1 MRETVIW
8 VGVGAV
14 AAVFGGLVGFGV
26 VDAGLVLLTMVLL
39 ITVSVVAFRIGS
51 PRDGSW
57 LPQLVLGAYAVKLM
71 GSAVRYAV
79 LVYTYG
85 GSGDAPVYHRN
96 GLRLAEVWST
106 FTIPTSGL
114 TGSAS
119 TQFVQKVT
127 GLLYVP
133 YRPSMLGG
141 FFIFATLAF
150 LGQLLLYT
158 AFRRAEP
165 DGRLKWYAAAVL
177 FLPTLVFWPSSIGK
191 ESLMILLIGTG
202 AYAFARLFDGYRLRW
217 VLLLGAALAGTT
229 AIRVH
234 IAVLLVASFS
244 GTILLIR
251 RPAGGGARV
260 RRVVFGAAALLSFVL
275 AVTLAAERFDID
287 PGGDDLDPFL
297 TELERRT
304 QQGGSAVEGRPVS
317 SLADVPAAIGRV
329 LFRPY
334 PTEAHNAQALLS
346 SLEGVAL
353 MALLIWRLPRM
364 IRGLS
369 SLRRRPYLMF
379 SLFFTVGFVVAF
391 SAVFNLGILARQR
404 SQVFPFV
411 LALLVGLGWPP
422 TQPGGHSDRDESS
435 LEKPRSR

>member
-8 VGVGAV
+8 VGVGAL
-14 AAVFGGLVGFGV
+14 AAVFGGLVGFDV
-26 VDAGLVLLTMVLL
+26 VDAGLALLTMVLL
-39 ITVSVVAFRIGS
+39 VTVGVVAFRLRTL
-51 PRDGSW
+51 RDDSW
-57 LPQLVLGAYAVKLM
+57 LPQLVLGAYVVKLL
-71 GSAVRYAV
+71 GSAVRYSV
-79 LVYTYG
+79 LVYVYEG
-85 GSGDAPVYHRN
+85 VGDATGYHGR
-96 GLRLAEVWST
+96 GWRLAEIWST
-106 FTIPTSGL
+106 FTVPTTEL
-114 TGSAS
+114 AGSAG
-119 TQFVQKVT
+119 TRFVQQVT

-150 LGQLLLYT
+150 FGQLLFYA

-165 DGRLKWYAAAVL
+165 DGRLKWYAIAVL
-177 FLPTLVFWPSSIGK
+177 FVPTLVFWPSSIGK

-202 AYAFARLFDGYRLRW
+202 AYAVARLFDGYRLRW
-217 VLLLGAALAGTT
+217 VLLFGAALAGT
-229 AIRVH
+229 AAVRVH
-234 IAVLLVASFS
+234 IVVLLVAAFT
-244 GTILLIR
+244 GTVILTR
-251 RPAGGGARV
+251 HPTGGGARA
-260 RRVVFGAAALLSFVL
+260 RRVVLIATAILSLVL
-275 AVTLAAERFDID
+275 VVTLTAQTFDID
-287 PGGDDLDPFL
+287 PSGSDIDPFL

-304 QQGGSAVEGRPVS
+304 QQGGSAIEGRPVS

-379 SLFFTVGFVVAF
+379 SLFFTVGFVIVF
-391 SAVFNLGILARQR
+391 SAIFNLGILARQR
-404 SQVFPFV
+404 SQVLPFV
-411 LALLVGLGWPP
+411 LALLVGLGWPQ

-435 LEKPRSR
+435 LSRPRSR

>member
-8 VGVGAV
+8 VGFGAV
-14 AAVFGGLVGFGV
+14 AVVFGGLVGFGV
-26 VDAGLVLLTMVLL
+26 VDAGLALLTMVLL
-39 ITVSVVAFRIGS
+39 VTVGVVAFRLRT

-57 LPQLVLGAYAVKLM
+57 LPQLVLGAYVVKLM
-71 GSAVRYAV
+71 GSAARYSV
-79 LVYTYG
+79 LVYTYAG
-85 GSGDAPVYHRN
+85 VGDATGYHGR

-119 TQFVQKVT
+119 TRIVQQVT

-150 LGQLLLYT
+150 FGQLLFYA

-165 DGRLKWYAAAVL
+165 DGRLKWYAIAVL
-177 FLPTLVFWPSSIGK
+177 FVPTLVFWPSSIGK

-202 AYAFARLFDGYRLRW
+202 AYAVARLFDGYRLRW
-217 VLLLGAALAGTT
+217 VLLFGAALAGT
-229 AIRVH
+229 AAVRVH
-234 IAVLLVASFS
+234 IVVLLVAAFT
-244 GTILLIR
+244 GTVILTR
-251 RPAGGGARV
+251 HPAGGGARA
-260 RRVVFGAAALLSFVL
+260 RRVVLIATAILSLVL
-275 AVTLAAERFDID
+275 VVTLTAQTFDID
-287 PGGDDLDPFL
+287 PSGSDIDPFL

-304 QQGGSAVEGRPVS
+304 QEGGSAIEGRPVT

-329 LFRPY
+329 LFRPF
-334 PTEAHNAQALLS
+334 PTEAHNAQGVLS

-379 SLFFTVGFVVAF
+379 SFFFTIGFVVVF

-411 LALLVGLGWPP
+411 LALLVGLGWPQTP
-422 TQPGGHSDRDESS
+422 PGGHSDRDESPLS
-435 LEKPRSR
+435 NQRSR

>member
-8 VGVGAV
+8 VGFGAV

-26 VDAGLVLLTMVLL
+26 VDAGLALLTMVLL
-39 ITVSVVAFRIGS
+39 TTVGVVAFRIRS

-57 LPQLVLGAYAVKLM
+57 LPQLVLGAYVVKLL
-71 GSAVRYAV
+71 GSAVRYSV
-79 LVYTYG
+79 LIYAYAGV
-85 GSGDAPVYHRN
+85 GDATGYHGR

-114 TGSAS
+114 AGSAS
-119 TQFVQKVT
+119 TRFVQQVT

-191 ESLMILLIGTG
+191 ESLMILLIGMG
-202 AYAFARLFDGYRLRW
+202 AYAVARLFDGYHLRW
-217 VLLLGAALAGTT
+217 VLLFGAALAGTM
-229 AIRVH
+229 AIRIH
-234 IAVLLVASFS
+234 ITALLVAAFT

-260 RRVVFGAAALLSFVL
+260 RRVFFTAAALLSFVL
-275 AVTLAAERFDID
+275 VITLTAERFDID

-297 TELERRT
+297 TELERRS

-379 SLFFTVGFVVAF
+379 SLFFTVGFIIVF
-391 SAVFNLGILARQR
+391 SAIFNLGILARQR
-404 SQVFPFV
+404 SQVLPFV
-411 LALLVGLGWPP
+411 LALLVGLGWPQTP
-422 TQPGGHSDRDESS
+422 PGDHSDRDESPLS
-435 LEKPRSR
+435 KPRSR